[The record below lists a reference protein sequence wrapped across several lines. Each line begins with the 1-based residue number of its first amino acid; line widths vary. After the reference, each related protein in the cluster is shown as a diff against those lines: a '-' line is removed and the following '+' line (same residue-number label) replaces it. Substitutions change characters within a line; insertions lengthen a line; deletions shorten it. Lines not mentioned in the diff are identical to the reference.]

1 MISTSSVR
9 TVLIVAF
16 DRADIRV
23 LLAAL
28 EQLQARLDAGEATPA
43 PHGVCSALSRII
55 EDGDRLVDAYKFVR
69 IAVEDW
75 PEAIRDGDGMVD
87 LYPVSTTGGFWVGE
101 NRAARIRLIAHLTR
115 HCEALLAEAL
125 LHSAQGVSLK
135 KRPVC

>member
-16 DRADIRV
+16 DQADIRV
-23 LLAAL
+23 MLAAL

-43 PHGVCSALSRII
+43 PHGVCSALTRII
-55 EDGDRLVDAYKFVR
+55 EDGDRLVDAYNFVR

-75 PEAIRDGDGMVD
+75 PDAIRDGDGMVD
-87 LYPVSTTGGFWVGE
+87 PYYPVSTAGGFWVGE

-125 LHSAQGVSLK
+125 LHSHVI
-135 KRPVC
+135 